1 MHNVALWKIANH
13 LFADSYI
20 FETMSRPGPVA
31 ICWSEKHLNLCMEL
45 ARALQSTGGPSGK
58 CGRSI
63 ENAFQ
68 SAQQSRAQAHAN
80 WAVRLQLSRLH
91 INIATL
97 DTSGRKKGPAC
108 PVLINI
114 WSERSRP
121 TDGPRKN
128 PKLPLEIFDRRI
140 WNLTIFFPIFP
151 LILCIEGPSKSS
163 SWHCSYAA
171 CTQSGYKNF
180 YNPPTY
186 KQFSKEKRAPI
197 CSATINWFPTLM
209 HRSCDFHFLSFV
221 PSPLL
226 GI

>member
-1 MHNVALWKIANH
+1 MWVYPLCKPSLLIAAHSMHNVALWKIANH

-121 TDGPRKN
+121 P
-128 PKLPLEIFDRRI
+128 
-140 WNLTIFFPIFP
+140 W
-151 LILCIEGPSKSS
+151 
-163 SWHCSYAA
+163 WA
-171 CTQSGYKNF
+171 
-180 YNPPTY
+180 
-186 KQFSKEKRAPI
+186 KEKSLI
-197 CSATINWFPTLM
+197 ATGDI
-209 HRSCDFHFLSFV
+209 RSEDMKFDYFFQKW
-221 PSPLL
+221 
-226 GI
+226 